1 MQFSLWIEPLESLPR
16 TLREI
21 VESLFY
27 ALLAILGLGF
37 LVFIHELG
45 HYLIARREGMRVEAF
60 AIGFGKALY
69 TWEHKGVKWMICM
82 LPFGGYVRIAG
93 MQQEGSRE
101 PYEIHDG
108 FYGKRPWQRIKV
120 ALAGPLVNI
129 VFALAAFAILWASGG
144 RDKQFSEF
152 TSRIGWVDPESPLFQ
167 LGVRPGDVIQNYDGR
182 PFHGFKDLLV
192 SSLMDDKSIRIEGY
206 KIDYGTGKQTDFD
219 YTLKTY
225 ENPQSAKTKLNTI
238 GVFSPAS
245 YLIYDNQRMPTTESP
260 LFSSGIE
267 AGDRIVWAD
276 GEVIFSVQQ
285 LSSLTN
291 DSTAILTIQRG
302 KQVIQT
308 KVPRIHLDDL
318 RMTPS
323 ERAEISDWQY
333 EAGLKGRLQDLYFI
347 PYNLSP
353 TAMVESRINFL
364 DPEDQAHAFEKCQRC
379 STFTPLQEEDQIL
392 AVDGTPIQSS
402 YQLLEQLQTR
412 RVLLIVER
420 NPASIEK
427 ILWTQSDP
435 QFDDFNRNDLNALI
449 AAIGVRQHPLA
460 NAGTLHRLNPIVPRP
475 RLELAFTPEQ
485 QAMISRE
492 LAATKKEIASI
503 SDPAKREA
511 AFKQLEMSQK
521 RLVLGLPLRDR
532 EVIYNPNPIQQF
544 KSVVVDTW
552 RTLSGLLSGYLNPK
566 YVSGPVGIVQVVHQ
580 SWMVGV
586 KEALFWMAV
595 ISLNLGIVN
604 LLPIPVLDGGHI
616 MFSLLEAIR
625 KRPLRAK
632 TMERLIIPFIGLLIV
647 FFLYITYQDIARL
660 FSKFL

>member
-1 MQFSLWIEPLESLPR
+1 MESL
-16 TLREI
+16 L
-21 VESLFY
+21 Y

-45 HYLIARREGMRVEAF
+45 HFWIARREGMRVEAF

-101 PYEIHDG
+101 PYEIPDG

-129 VFALAAFAILWASGG
+129 VFAILAFAILWMAGG

-152 TSRIGWVDPESPLFQ
+152 TRRIGWVDPGAPLYQ

-192 SSLMDDKSIRIEGY
+192 ASLMDDKSIRIEGY
-206 KIDYGTGKQTDFD
+206 KVDYATGKQAGFD

-225 ENPQSAKTKLNTI
+225 ENPQSAKMKLNTI

-245 YLIYDNQRMPTTESP
+245 YLIYDGQKMD
-260 LFSSGIE
+260 SGIE
-267 AGDRIVWAD
+267 PGDRIVWAD
-276 GEVIFSVQQ
+276 GEVVFSVPQ

-291 DSTAILTIQRG
+291 ESTALLTVQRG
-302 KQVIQT
+302 KEVILT
-308 KVPRIHLDDL
+308 KAPRIRLDEL

-323 ERAEISDWQY
+323 ERAEIGDWQY
-333 EAGLKGRLQDLYFI
+333 EVGLKGRLQDLYFI

-353 TAMVESRINFL
+353 TAVVESRIDFL
-364 DPEDQAHAFEKCQRC
+364 DSEDQARAFQKCQRC
-379 STFTPLQEEDQIL
+379 STFTPLQEEDRIL
-392 AVDGTPIQSS
+392 AIDGTPIQSS
-402 YQLLEQLQTR
+402 YQLLDQLQTR

-420 NPASIEK
+420 NTASVAK
-427 ILWTQSDP
+427 VLWTQSDS
-435 QFDDFNRNDLNALI
+435 QFDDFDRTGLNDIIAAVGTGHLI
-449 AAIGVRQHPLA
+449 ADS
-460 NAGTLHRLNPIVPRP
+460 GTLHLLKPIVPRP
-475 RLELAFTPEQ
+475 RTELPFTPGQ
-485 QAMISRE
+485 QAVISRE
-492 LAATKKEIASI
+492 LAAAKKEIESI
-503 SDPAKREA
+503 SDPVKRSA
-511 AFKQLEMSQK
+511 ALKQLEMSQK

-532 EVIYNPNPIQQF
+532 VVVYNPNPVQQF

-552 RTLSGLLSGYLNPK
+552 RTLSGLFSGYLNPK

-580 SWMVGV
+580 SWMIGV

-604 LLPIPVLDGGHI
+604 LLPVPVLDGGHI